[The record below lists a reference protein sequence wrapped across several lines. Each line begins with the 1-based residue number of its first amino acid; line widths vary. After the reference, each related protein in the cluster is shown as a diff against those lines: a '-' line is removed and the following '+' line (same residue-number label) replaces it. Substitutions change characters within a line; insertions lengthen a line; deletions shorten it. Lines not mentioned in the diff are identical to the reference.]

1 MTKLYK
7 SDITRKGALPMYQKW
22 LRKSQSLFT
31 PPLYIADIQ
40 NIKQTYSIPL

>member
-31 PPLYIADIQ
+31 PLYIADIQ